1 MLLTILYFLIGL
13 AVAFVSFRLS
23 RRFVRDRLR
32 YVDAAQRGAAPW
44 LAGIGALAIG
54 AVIVALVPGLG
65 AGMALTFAFA
75 VGTGVAAGARDV
87 REGRGLLDDGRL

>member
-1 MLLTILYFLIGL
+1 MLLTVISFLLAL

-32 YVDAAQRGAAPW
+32 YVDAAQRASTPW
-44 LAGIGALAIG
+44 IAGLGALLVG
-54 AVIVALVPGLG
+54 ALIVALVPGLG
-65 AGMALTFAFA
+65 AGMALTFALA
-75 VGTGVAAGARDV
+75 VGSGVAAGARDV